1 MENVARTMTIYD
13 RKYLN
18 LLREIAFAQFKL
30 KDQSTFF
37 GFLWGLL
44 NPLVMLIILFSLFS
58 TRLGKGIDHYP
69 IYLLIGVIQYT
80 HFSNCTSRS
89 LTVLHSMQKL
99 TSDTIFPKELL
110 VIGSVMSNTIE
121 FVLSMGLCILIAA
134 FTGINISWAV
144 VTLPLVLVLQLIL
157 VSWVSLI
164 LSCLY
169 IFVRDINNIYQVF
182 LRVLIFITPIF
193 YHTSFLGDGAA
204 KYIIY
209 LNPLAQLINFSRSI
223 IIDGKMFSL
232 ELSTTILLVNA
243 TLLYFSFKIFK
254 RYEPIFA
261 ENL

>member
-18 LLREIAFAQFKL
+18 LLREIAFTQFKL

-99 TSDTIFPKELL
+99 TSDTIFPKEVL
-110 VIGSVMSNTIE
+110 VIGSVLSNTIE
-121 FVLSMGLCILIAA
+121 FILSMVACILIAA
-134 FTGINISWAV
+134 FSGINISWAFAL
-144 VTLPLVLVLQLIL
+144 LPLVVLMQLI
-157 VSWVSLI
+157 VVTWVSLI

-169 IFVRDINNIYQVF
+169 VFVRDINNIYQVF
-182 LRVLIFITPIF
+182 LRLLIFITPIF
-193 YHTSFLGDGAA
+193 YDISFLGHGAS
-204 KYIIY
+204 KYIVL
-209 LNPLAQLINFSRSI
+209 LNPLAHLINFSRSI
-223 IIDGKMFSL
+223 IIDGKVFSIEPL
-232 ELSTTILLVNA
+232 MIFLIVNA
-243 TLLYFSFKIFK
+243 ALLYFSFKIFK
-254 RYEPIFA
+254 MYEPIFA

>member
-1 MENVARTMTIYD
+1 MTIFN

-18 LLREIAFAQFKL
+18 LLREIAITQFKL

-37 GFLWGLL
+37 GFFWGFL
-44 NPLVMLIILFSLFS
+44 NPVVMLIILFILFS

-69 IYLLIGVIQYT
+69 IYLLIGIIQYT

-99 TSDTIFPKELL
+99 TSDTIFPKEVL

-121 FVLSMGLCILIAA
+121 FILSMVACLLIAA
-134 FTGINISWAV
+134 FSGINLSWAV
-144 VTLPLVLVLQLIL
+144 VMLPLVVVLQLIL
-157 VSWVSLI
+157 ATWVSLI

-169 IFVRDINNIYQVF
+169 VFVRDVNHIYQVF
-182 LRVLIFITPIF
+182 LRLLIFITPIF
-193 YHTSFLGDGAA
+193 YDISFLGQEAS
-204 KYIIY
+204 KYIIL
-209 LNPLAQLINFSRSI
+209 LNPLAHLINFSRTI
-223 IIDGKMFSL
+223 IIDGKMFSI
-232 ELSTTILLVNA
+232 ELSMVILLLNA
-243 TLLYFSFKIFK
+243 TFLYFSLKIFK